1 MPRQVDHYLA
11 RLKRR
16 DEDHRKWYVIVRQFR
31 TLEKEYCEA
40 SIYAEN
46 YPIHGGGAREYY
58 IDDKN
63 KIMIVEGLEQERLRT
78 GYSDRIPPS
87 TLFAFAPHL
96 KHAQTVSSFRP
107 PWQVE

>member
-1 MPRQVDHYLA
+1 MVYREA
-11 RLKRR
+11 R
-16 DEDHRKWYVIVRQFR
+16 
-31 TLEKEYCEA
+31 
-40 SIYAEN
+40 IYAKG
-46 YPIHGGGAREYY
+46 YHVHGGGAHECY

-63 KIMIVEGLEQERLRT
+63 KIMIVEGLEKERLRT